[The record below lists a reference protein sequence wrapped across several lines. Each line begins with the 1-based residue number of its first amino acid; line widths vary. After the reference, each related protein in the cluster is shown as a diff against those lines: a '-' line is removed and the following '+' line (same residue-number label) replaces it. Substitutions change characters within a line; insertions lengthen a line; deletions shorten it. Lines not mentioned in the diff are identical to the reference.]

1 MSRTMTDASRPE
13 VVIAGAGPAGMMLAY
28 QLVTNGVKVR
38 VLEQHPD
45 FEREFRGELL
55 GPSVLPALDQI
66 GVLPLLAS
74 RGLAREGVARQ
85 MFVGSTR
92 KVTLPTGPEL
102 GALVSQAGLLSL
114 LHELCGRHADYRL
127 DFRTAALG
135 VVREGA
141 RVVALE
147 TRHEGRE
154 ERVPGDVF
162 VVCNGR
168 NSKIRKAMGAELEL
182 SEKPDDTLWLRF
194 DFEDAPEALP
204 DSVEVHIFGK
214 GVVAVFF
221 ATVGRPR
228 LQIAYSMPGDVGAL
242 RRDLPALRQRLLPA
256 LPERLRGLVS
266 AKLDGEF
273 ESQVLRVSI
282 DRLKTWH
289 APGLLFLGDAA
300 HTMSPAGGQGLS
312 LAIRDSIVAA
322 NHMIDAVRAGRP
334 IDSEVLARIEAER
347 RPEIEA
353 AQAGQLRAHGMAHK
367 PLFVQHLMFS
377 MLSVVMRM
385 KKFAIPEPPL
395 VEPRHAVRASSG

>member
-1 MSRTMTDASRPE
+1 MANVSGPE

-28 QLVTNGVKVR
+28 QLASNGVKVR

-55 GPSVLPALDQI
+55 GPSVLPALEKL
-66 GVLPLLAS
+66 GLLPLLAS
-74 RGLAREGVARQ
+74 RGLAREGVERR

-92 KVTLPTGPEL
+92 RVTLPMGQEL

-114 LHELCGRHADYRL
+114 LHELCGQHSNYQL

-135 VVREGA
+135 VVREGD

-154 ERVPGDVF
+154 GRVPGDLF

-168 NSKIRKAMGAELEL
+168 NSKIRKAMAAELEL

-194 DFEDAPEALP
+194 DFSDAPEALP
-204 DSVEVHIFGK
+204 DSVEVHMFGK
-214 GVVAVFF
+214 GVVVVFF
-221 ATVGRPR
+221 ATLGRPR

-242 RRDLPALRQRLLPA
+242 RRDLPALRERLLPA
-256 LPERLRGLVS
+256 LREPLRSLVS
-266 AKLDGEF
+266 AKLDQEI
-273 ESQVLRVSI
+273 ESQVLRVAI
-282 DRLKTWH
+282 DRLKVWH

-300 HTMSPAGGQGLS
+300 HTMSPAGGQGLN

-322 NHMIDAVRAGRP
+322 NHILDATRAGRP

-353 AQAGQLRAHGMAHK
+353 AQAGQLRAHGMVHK

-377 MLSVVMRM
+377 MLGVVMRV
-385 KKFAIPEPPL
+385 KKFAMPEAPS
-395 VEPRHAVRASSG
+395 VEPRHAVRAVAS